1 MSRVKEAGVNPNVAA
16 AAARAAEKTAQLEAG
31 QALITETVK
40 YVAKEREELKKE
52 QTERE
57 KESNT
62 ERDRASGKK
71 DTSELSKQSKWFG
84 IEGKLLKDA
93 NIKWDLEMEKEL
105 WEAIQQWTPAAG
117 QELSTQIEEL
127 SRLYQIGR
135 AHV

>member
-57 KESNT
+57 
-62 ERDRASGKK
+62 DRKS
-71 DTSELSKQSKWFG
+71 
-84 IEGKLLKDA
+84 
-93 NIKWDLEMEKEL
+93 
-105 WEAIQQWTPAAG
+105 
-117 QELSTQIEEL
+117 
-127 SRLYQIGR
+127 
-135 AHV
+135 VV